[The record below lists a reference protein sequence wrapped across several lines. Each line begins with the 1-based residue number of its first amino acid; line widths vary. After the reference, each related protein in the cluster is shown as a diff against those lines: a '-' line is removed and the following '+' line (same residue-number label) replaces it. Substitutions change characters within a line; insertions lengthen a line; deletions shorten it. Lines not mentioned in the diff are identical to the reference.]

1 MQRPADDTTILY
13 RIVEEQ
19 SRTNALLER
28 LLGAIEQPGRNGQ
41 AEDDDHVI
49 VGVRAICD
57 ELRVS
62 ENTFRQM
69 RAEGGLPVFRLP
81 GDSRWRI
88 TKRAI
93 RLWISRRAE
102 R

>member
-1 MQRPADDTTILY
+1 MSPPVDHTAQVLY
-13 RIVEEQ
+13 RLIEEQ

-28 LLGAIEQPGRNGQ
+28 LVGALEHGDLSRR
-41 AEDDDHVI
+41 DDDQVI

-57 ELRVS
+57 VLGVS
-62 ENTFRQM
+62 ENTMRQM
-69 RAEGGLPVFRLP
+69 RDEGGLPVFRLP
-81 GDSRWRI
+81 GDNRWRI
-88 TKRAI
+88 TGRAL